1 MSTILTKF
9 WWVMNLRYTFP
20 KKRFLKLFYLKI
32 YENTATDFLLIRA
45 TKNSNFLKIMKK
57 GNFHY
62 LHYKKQV
69 KYFG

>member
-32 YENTATDFLLIRA
+32 YENTTTDFLLIIA
-45 TKNSNFLKIMKK
+45 TKNMSIDF
-57 GNFHY
+57 
-62 LHYKKQV
+62 
-69 KYFG
+69 